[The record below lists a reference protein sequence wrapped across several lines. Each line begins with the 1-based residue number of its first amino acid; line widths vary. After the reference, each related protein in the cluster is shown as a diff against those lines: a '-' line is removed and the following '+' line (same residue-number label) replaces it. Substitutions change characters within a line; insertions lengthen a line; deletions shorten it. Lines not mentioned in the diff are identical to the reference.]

1 MRIIFIEA
9 QYMHANACS
18 STWLSLCKKLEQLCC
33 VRICIY
39 VFKNA
44 RMLVCL
50 YMSVCMFVYVCMYV
64 YIYIDIYAHTY
75 TYIYTCT
82 YIHISVNIYVCIY
95 IYIYHVSSK
104 GYLALAPV
112 RSRIVNRTLITPKP
126 HFCNHVAEFLPL
138 RRLAAIPIYG
148 DMYEHKHIHIFV
160 CESMVAYTYTRKL
173 T

>member
-1 MRIIFIEA
+1 MLKMIEFMLKYLTLTLQEA
-9 QYMHANACS
+9 RATLLCAYMHVCVQECTYAC
-18 STWLSLCKKLEQLCC
+18 L
-33 VRICIY
+33 
-39 VFKNA
+39 
-44 RMLVCL
+44 
-50 YMSVCMFVYVCMYV
+50 FVYVCLHVCICMYV
-64 YIYIDIYAHTY
+64 CIHLYLYI
-75 TYIYTCT
+75 CT
-82 YIHISVNIYVCIY
+82 YIY
-95 IYIYHVSSK
+95 IYIYMYVYTYIRIHLPMYIYHVSCK

>member
-1 MRIIFIEA
+1 M
-9 QYMHANACS
+9 
-18 STWLSLCKKLEQLCC
+18 
-33 VRICIY
+33 Y

-50 YMSVCMFVYVCMYV
+50 CMSVCMFVYVCMYV
-64 YIYIDIYAHTY
+64 YIYINIYVHTY

-82 YIHISVNIYVCIY
+82 YIHIYVYIYVCIY
-95 IYIYHVSSK
+95 VCIYHVSCK

-138 RRLAAIPIYG
+138 CRLVAIPIYG
-148 DMYEHKHIHIFV
+148 NMYVHKHIHIFV
-160 CESMVAYTYTRKL
+160 CKCMVAYTYTRKL